1 MARKV
6 MITVAVTGSRP
17 TKEMNPAVP
26 YAPGEIID
34 AALES
39 YRAGAAI
46 VHVHVR
52 DPKTGQPVYRA
63 ELYQE
68 VLEGIRR
75 KCDMIVNLTTS
86 GLFLAGEKEE
96 EGIARRLQPVLLKPE
111 LCSFDLGSMNFH
123 DRVFVNPPSWA
134 EAATRSMREN
144 GVKPEIEVFDVG
156 HIYQALDLIKR
167 GLINPPP
174 YFQLCM
180 GVRWGME
187 GNPENLVFMKSKLPS
202 GAVWSALGVA
212 RAQLPMITMAILMGG
227 NVRVGFEDNLFLKQ
241 GVLAASNAQMVE
253 MAKDMVERLGYEVAK
268 AGEARQMLGLKE

>member
-6 MITVAVTGSRP
+6 MITVAVCGSRP

-26 YAPGEIID
+26 YTPDEIIH
-34 AALES
+34 AAVES
-39 YRAGAAI
+39 YQAGAAI

-52 DPKTGQPVYRA
+52 DPKTGVPVYRR

-68 VLEGIRR
+68 VLEGVRR

-86 GLFLAGEKEE
+86 GLFMAGEKEE
-96 EGIARRLQPVLLKPE
+96 EGIARRLQPVLLKPD
-111 LCSFDLGSMNFH
+111 LCSFDLGSMNFQ
-123 DRVFVNPPSWA
+123 DRVFVNPPNWA

-167 GLINPPP
+167 GLIDPPP

-187 GNPENLVFMKSKLPS
+187 GTPENLVFMKSKLPS
-202 GAVWSALGVA
+202 EALWSALGVA
-212 RAQLPMITMAILMGG
+212 RAQLPVITMATIMGG
-227 NVRVGFEDNLFLKQ
+227 HVRVGFEDNLFLKQ
-241 GVLAASNAQMVE
+241 GVLAASNAQLVE
-253 MAKDMVERLGYEVAK
+253 QAKDMVERLGYEVAQP
-268 AGEARQMLGLKE
+268 GEARRILGLKD

>member
-1 MARKV
+1 MAKKV
-6 MITVAVTGSRP
+6 MITVAVSGSRP

-26 YAPGEIID
+26 YTPGEIID
-34 AALES
+34 AAFES

-52 DPKTGQPVYRA
+52 DPKTGVPVYRA
-63 ELYQE
+63 ELYKE

-123 DRVFVNPPSWA
+123 DRVFVNPPNWA

-167 GLINPPP
+167 GLIDPPP

-187 GNPENLVFMKSKLPS
+187 GTPENLVFMKSKLPP
-202 GAVWSALGVA
+202 GVVWSALGVA
-212 RAQLPMITMAILMGG
+212 RAQLPMITMAALMGG

-241 GVLAASNAQMVE
+241 GVLASSNAQMVE
-253 MAKDMVERLGYEVAK
+253 MAKDIVERLGFEVAK
-268 AGEARQMLGLKE
+268 PGEARRMLGLKE

>member
-134 EAATRSMREN
+134 EAATRRMREN

-167 GLINPPP
+167 GLIDPPP

-241 GVLAASNAQMVE
+241 GVLAVSNAQMVE